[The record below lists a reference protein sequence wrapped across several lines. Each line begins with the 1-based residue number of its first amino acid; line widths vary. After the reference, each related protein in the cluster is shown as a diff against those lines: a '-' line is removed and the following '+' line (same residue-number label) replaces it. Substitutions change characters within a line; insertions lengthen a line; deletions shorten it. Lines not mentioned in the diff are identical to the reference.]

1 MIADTCA
8 ARTFLLGR
16 YEMSVGGGL
25 LPLRSA
31 LFFIH
36 S

>member
-8 ARTFLLGR
+8 AHTFLLGR